1 MRFAAEAER
10 GELMT
15 TPDRFR
21 DIEFGASAFYRIVVQ
36 GTLRPDWSDRLAGL
50 AITTTSQGD
59 RAPHT
64 ALVGKIRDQAELSGV
79 LDTLYGLHLPIL
91 KVEQVEE
98 ESTATPATPMPI
110 GASTDLRKK

>member
-1 MRFAAEAER
+1 
-10 GELMT
+10 MT
-15 TPDRFR
+15 TPDHYRE
-21 DIEFGASAFYRIVVQ
+21 IEFGEPAVYRIVVQ

-50 AITTTSQGD
+50 AITTISQGE
-59 RAPHT
+59 RTPRT

-98 ESTATPATPMPI
+98 EP
-110 GASTDLRKK
+110 